1 MFAFIFARKGSKRV
15 KNKNKKLLNNKPLVQ
30 YSIEMAKRIKKIDKI
45 FISTDDPYIK
55 KIGIKNKCII
65 IDRPKSLATN
75 NSPEWLSW
83 RHAVNFVKEKYSI
96 NNFDF
101 ISIPTTAPL
110 RNKEDLINC
119 IKIFKKKKL
128 DCLLTVAKL
137 NHSPEYNMLYELNN
151 KIYPYKEIK
160 KRKLSSRKNIKSCY
174 VITTVAYI
182 LKSNFILNKSN
193 FFEGKI
199 DYYVVPNE
207 RALDIDTNYDF
218 KLASILKK

>member
-1 MFAFIFARKGSKRV
+1 MLLFSLEKDQRV

-110 RNKEDLINC
+110 
-119 IKIFKKKKL
+119 KIRRF
-128 DCLLTVAKL
+128 
-137 NHSPEYNMLYELNN
+137 N
-151 KIYPYKEIK
+151 
-160 KRKLSSRKNIKSCY
+160 
-174 VITTVAYI
+174 
-182 LKSNFILNKSN
+182 
-193 FFEGKI
+193 
-199 DYYVVPNE
+199 
-207 RALDIDTNYDF
+207 
-218 KLASILKK
+218 